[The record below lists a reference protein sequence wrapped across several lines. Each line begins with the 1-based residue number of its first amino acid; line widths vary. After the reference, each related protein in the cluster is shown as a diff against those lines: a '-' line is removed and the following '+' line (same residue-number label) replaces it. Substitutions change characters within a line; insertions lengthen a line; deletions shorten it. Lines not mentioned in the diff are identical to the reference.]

1 MTTLIRLYHKQA
13 ITSVM
18 SALAYHYDRIV
29 TLSFIPMDEIRL
41 DVLAHHQSIFN
52 EYHYYPEM
60 ISVDL
65 TKHEIDNVLNSF
77 KDADVDI
84 TSNDQHDSMRL
95 LCHCMTYNNVFYYS
109 NRDNCFYAI
118 VGNVNHLK
126 VENLHI
132 RHSIESMGASVK
144 KNSLHYSP
152 KDFHSEESR
161 CIIKQ
166 IYRIFAPSIDSG
178 SYGLIEAFPYVLSKS
193 NQRVLNFSKA
203 ITPIDKKALK
213 IFNELENLG
222 VCTVCNESKLIIA
235 MNPDYTHIFK
245 VMGQILEM
253 YCYIV
258 CLESKLFDDVKMSV
272 TIDYNGH
279 FKQGYYDATS
289 EIDLIAIKDN
299 QPIYLSCKLNKIHQ
313 EDIYEIYTNATHFG
327 GPSSH
332 SMVAI
337 NRDTNKIT
345 EYLLNKASELHVHII
360 EKEKLNQLDTL
371 LAYTLKND

>member
-1 MTTLIRLYHKQA
+1 
-13 ITSVM
+13 
-18 SALAYHYDRIV
+18 
-29 TLSFIPMDEIRL
+29 
-41 DVLAHHQSIFN
+41 
-52 EYHYYPEM
+52 
-60 ISVDL
+60 
-65 TKHEIDNVLNSF
+65 
-77 KDADVDI
+77 
-84 TSNDQHDSMRL
+84 
-95 LCHCMTYNNVFYYS
+95 
-109 NRDNCFYAI
+109 
-118 VGNVNHLK
+118 
-126 VENLHI
+126 
-132 RHSIESMGASVK
+132 
-144 KNSLHYSP
+144 
-152 KDFHSEESR
+152 
-161 CIIKQ
+161 
-166 IYRIFAPSIDSG
+166 
-178 SYGLIEAFPYVLSKS
+178 
-193 NQRVLNFSKA
+193 
-203 ITPIDKKALK
+203 
-213 IFNELENLG
+213 
-222 VCTVCNESKLIIA
+222 
-235 MNPDYTHIFK
+235 
-245 VMGQILEM
+245 M